1 MNVVDSFAVIVLA
14 GLVHACFQ
22 LSISVLT
29 LMSGHAIGS
38 GKAKNKLLGMT
49 AGFVGGAGVMTVL
62 LLSFVCLILT
72 KLFGGDIPIILW
84 TIGCGILVTSALS
97 IWIFYYRRDKGTTLW
112 VPRSIAKYIT
122 ERAKATKLGGEAFGL
137 GLSSVFG
144 ELLFIITPIFISSLV
159 ILQLPNSNW
168 QLLAIGL
175 YTLASMMPLIA
186 VWMLING
193 GSSLGAI
200 QKWRETN
207 KHFLQ
212 FTSGI
217 GLVVIALYLSVN
229 EILVNLLGNI

>member
-1 MNVVDSFAVIVLA
+1 MNIVDSFAVIGLA

-38 GKAKNKLLGMT
+38 GKTKNRLLSMT
-49 AGFVGGAGVMTVL
+49 AGFVFGAGVMSIL

-72 KLFGGDIPIILW
+72 RFFADNIPIVLW
-84 TIGCGILVTSALS
+84 MIGCGVLITTALS

-122 ERAKATKLGGEAFGL
+122 ERARVTKLSGEAFGL

-144 ELLFIITPIFISSLV
+144 ELPFIITPIFISSLV
-159 ILQLPNSNW
+159 ILQLPGSSW
-168 QLLAIGL
+168 QLMAIGF
-175 YTLASMMPLIA
+175 YTVISMLPLII

-200 QKWRETN
+200 QKWREEN
-207 KHFLQ
+207 KYFLQ

-217 GLVVIALYLSVN
+217 GLIVIAFYLSIN
-229 EILVNLLGNI
+229 EILVNFLGNL